1 MSEKNKEIYGIM
13 IMNDSNHTRIPKAKI
28 TQAITRTLQG
38 ESITVADICVILL
51 NDKKI
56 HEMNREFLQHDYPTD
71 VITFPLEDNPLEGE
85 IYISIDTAIEQARD
99 YNVSVTQEL
108 MRLAAHGTLHLIGYD
123 DSTDEERA
131 RMSELETLYIES

>member
-1 MSEKNKEIYGIM
+1 
-13 IMNDSNHTRIPKAKI
+13 
-28 TQAITRTLQG
+28 
-38 ESITVADICVILL
+38 
-51 NDKKI
+51 
-56 HEMNREFLQHDYPTD
+56 MNRKFLQHDYPTD

-99 YNVSVTQEL
+99 YNVSVAQEL

>member
-1 MSEKNKEIYGIM
+1 MAAKKKAGYGIV
-13 IMNDSNHTRIPKAKI
+13 IINDSNHTRIPRAKI
-28 TQAITRTLQG
+28 TQAVTRTLQG
-38 ESITVADICVILL
+38 ESVSIADICVILL
-51 NDKKI
+51 NDATI

-85 IYISIDTAIEQARD
+85 IYISVDTAVRQAKD
-99 YNVSVTQEL
+99 YNVSLAQEL

-123 DSTDEERA
+123 DGTEQQRA